1 MTEYLNTIIKTR
13 LFDNIDKKE
22 IPNILNNFKSQ
33 KKLYEKGNIIIDM
46 GDKVEAIYIILNGK
60 IEISKEYDDTRKN
73 IVNILESGEIFA
85 EAMALSTNKISQI
98 TAISLSKSEILKIN
112 IKDIFD
118 NNLEKNKNIFI
129 ENLLKIISDKNK
141 FLSMKNDILSQKSLR
156 SKIILYLEYMSNM
169 QKSEKQKSKKITVPY
184 SRDKL
189 AEFIS
194 ADRSALSRE
203 LNRLAKEKIIELNG
217 SKINILNI

>member
-46 GDKVEAIYIILNGK
+46 GDKVEAIYLILNGK

-73 IVNILESGEIFA
+73 IVNILERGEIFA

-112 IKDIFD
+112 IKYIFD

-169 QKSEKQKSKKITVPY
+169 QKSEKINIPY

-203 LNRLAKEKIIELNG
+203 LNRLAKEKMIELNG
-217 SKINILNI
+217 NKINIIDI

>member
-46 GDKVEAIYIILNGK
+46 GDKVEAIYLILNGK

-169 QKSEKQKSKKITVPY
+169 QKSEKINIPY

-189 AEFIS
+189 AKFIS

-203 LNRLAKEKIIELNG
+203 LNRLAKEKMIELNG
-217 SKINILNI
+217 NKINIIDI

>member
-33 KKLYEKGNIIIDM
+33 KKLYDKGNIIIDM

-169 QKSEKQKSKKITVPY
+169 QKSEKINIPY

-203 LNRLAKEKIIELNG
+203 LNRLAKEKMIELNG
-217 SKINILNI
+217 NKINIIDI

>member
-22 IPNILNNFKSQ
+22 ISNILNNFKSQ
-33 KKLYEKGNIIIDM
+33 KKLYEKGNIIIDI

-112 IKDIFD
+112 IKYIFD

-169 QKSEKQKSKKITVPY
+169 QKSEKINIPY

-203 LNRLAKEKIIELNG
+203 LNRLAKEKMIELNG
-217 SKINILNI
+217 NKINIIDI

>member
-13 LFDNIDKKE
+13 LFNNIDKKE

-33 KKLYEKGNIIIDM
+33 KKLYEKGNIIIDI
-46 GDKVEAIYIILNGK
+46 GDKVEAIYLILNGK

-112 IKDIFD
+112 IKYIFD

-169 QKSEKQKSKKITVPY
+169 QKSEKINIPY

-203 LNRLAKEKIIELNG
+203 LNRLAKEKMIELNG
-217 SKINILNI
+217 NKINIIDI

>member
-112 IKDIFD
+112 IKYIFD
-118 NNLEKNKNIFI
+118 NDLEKNKNIFI

-169 QKSEKQKSKKITVPY
+169 QKSEKINIPY

-203 LNRLAKEKIIELNG
+203 LNRLAKEKMIELNG
-217 SKINILNI
+217 NKINIIDI

>member
-1 MTEYLNTIIKTR
+1 MIDYIDIIIKTR

-22 IPNILNNFKSQ
+22 VPNILNNFKSQ
-33 KKLYEKGNIIIDM
+33 KKSYDKGDIIIDT
-46 GDKVEAIYIILNGK
+46 GDKVESIYIILNGK

-112 IKDIFD
+112 IHNIFD
-118 NNLEKNKNIFI
+118 NNFEKNDKNIFI

-141 FLSMKNDILSQKSLR
+141 FLSIKNDILSQKSLR
-156 SKIILYLEYMSNM
+156 NKIVLYLKYMSNM
-169 QKSEKQKSKKITVPY
+169 QKSKKITVPY

-203 LNRLAKEKIIELNG
+203 LNRLAKEKMIELNG
-217 SKINILNI
+217 NKINIIDI

>member
-112 IKDIFD
+112 IKYIFD

-169 QKSEKQKSKKITVPY
+169 QKSEKINIPY

-203 LNRLAKEKIIELNG
+203 LNRLAKEKMIELNG
-217 SKINILNI
+217 NKINIIDI

>member
-1 MTEYLNTIIKTR
+1 MTEYLNTIIKTH

-33 KKLYEKGNIIIDM
+33 KKLYEKGNIIIDI

-169 QKSEKQKSKKITVPY
+169 QKSEEINIPY

-203 LNRLAKEKIIELNG
+203 LNRLAKEKMIELNG
-217 SKINILNI
+217 NKINIIDI

>member
-33 KKLYEKGNIIIDM
+33 KKLYDKGNIIIDS
-46 GDKVEAIYIILNGK
+46 GDKVEAIYLILNGK

-112 IKDIFD
+112 IKYIFD

-169 QKSEKQKSKKITVPY
+169 QKSEKINIPY

-203 LNRLAKEKIIELNG
+203 LNRLAKEKMIELNG
-217 SKINILNI
+217 NKINIIDI

>member
-98 TAISLSKSEILKIN
+98 TAISLSKSEILKVN
-112 IKDIFD
+112 IKYIFD

-169 QKSEKQKSKKITVPY
+169 QKSEKINIPY

-203 LNRLAKEKIIELNG
+203 LNRLAKEKMIELNG
-217 SKINILNI
+217 NKINIIDI

>member
-1 MTEYLNTIIKTR
+1 MTDYIDIIIKTN
-13 LFDNIDKKE
+13 LFENIDKKE
-22 IPNILNNFKSQ
+22 IPNILENFKSQ
-33 KKLYEKGNIIIDM
+33 KKSCDKGNIIIDA
-46 GDKVEAIYIILNGK
+46 GDKVESIYIILNGK

-85 EAMALSTNKISQI
+85 EAIALSTNKISPI
-98 TAISLSKSEILKIN
+98 TAVSLSKSELIKIN
-112 IKDIFD
+112 VKNIFD
-118 NNLEKNKNIFI
+118 NNLKNNKNIFI

-141 FLSMKNDILSQKSLR
+141 FLSIKNDILSQKSLR
-156 SKIILYLEYMSNM
+156 SKIILYLKYMSNM
-169 QKSEKQKSKKITVPY
+169 QKSKKITVPY

-217 SKINILNI
+217 NKINILNI

>member
-46 GDKVEAIYIILNGK
+46 GDKVEAIYLILNGK

-112 IKDIFD
+112 IK
-118 NNLEKNKNIFI
+118 
-129 ENLLKIISDKNK
+129 
-141 FLSMKNDILSQKSLR
+141 R
-156 SKIILYLEYMSNM
+156 RY
-169 QKSEKQKSKKITVPY
+169 
-184 SRDKL
+184 
-189 AEFIS
+189 
-194 ADRSALSRE
+194 E
-203 LNRLAKEKIIELNG
+203 L
-217 SKINILNI
+217 